1 MAWVK
6 LFLKMVNTVIPSL
19 HPGHP
24 SKWMKEWM
32 NKTSYKLT
40 HVPLGWSPWVKLH
53 WVEVNSLLSVHS
65 WITELEGS
73 VRPVSNR
80 QSQREGRVDCQFH
93 KHLKMSESWEFL
105 EQKRFY
111 AFFFFLNLYLLVVAF
126 VHIILHTVWLVV
138 QAVQEVVSC
147 SWDCS
152 LPSLPVL
159 AR

>member
-6 LFLKMVNTVIPSL
+6 LFLKIMNKVVPSL
-19 HPGHP
+19 HPKQP
-24 SKWMKEWM
+24 SKWMNEWIRH
-32 NKTSYKLT
+32 NISYQ

-53 WVEVNSLLSVHS
+53 GVEMNALLSIHS

-73 VRPVSNR
+73 ACSASSR
-80 QSQREGRVDCQFH
+80 QSHREGRVDCQFQ
-93 KHLKMSESWEFL
+93 KHLKMSESWGFL
-105 EQKRFY
+105 EQKRFC
-111 AFFFFLNLYLLVVAF
+111 AFFFFHLYLLGVAF
-126 VHIILHTVWLVV
+126 VHILHTVWLLVP
-138 QAVQEVVSC
+138 AVQEVVSC